1 MIKRP
6 RQIDYFRTVT
16 RINVWEE
23 FNSFDNEGQTNNGQS
38 QSNAQVAILNSDKN
52 DKEGMSLAKKQE
64 IPIIAAASVKI
75 QNNNNQQTTDDL
87 YKKRRIH
94 TSNYIR
100 IRQDQIWPQQDK
112 YELADDDIVF
122 LKDFNESNNFNMKE
136 EELEFLIENFELKSQ
151 KDFMINWIDMKDY
164 ISNEQRDKYTF
175 SNLEK
180 IYNYWK
186 GKRDLL
192 KRPLLRL
199 HWKPNFDDKDPQ
211 VAFRPRVAGKMKLRG
226 NRKQN
231 DDEQYQKLT
240 QLKEEMIKYKML
252 VQQIKLREQM
262 KEIILESQSLSFVSE
277 LYKQDK
283 QLQYFFVDDVFENY
297 KDLEIKKQKTDE
309 KMNQLHLQNSQLN
322 EQLTAFNLFPVV
334 IHKMNGIK
342 TGKGLKPTISS
353 ISKESKQNP
362 EFHKTS
368 EASQNSSVNINVST
382 ISASNSV
389 NLQNAIL
396 KGDLKKTKASNRQP
410 EEPQV
415 APEVDLKKQKNN
427 IKKTLKEGDQVEQP
441 MNTPVIISQKD
452 PSLNKGNNPQSVSQT
467 SVTLPLIPPLS
478 SQKEAVQKGKQISK
492 KGEKGGED
500 SAQKQSNKLNP
511 SESSSQ
517 NPDQQQ
523 QQKQTTQEREQESQ
537 KIDNKEQH
545 ISLNPNLQLFNT
557 DNFEFVSYIT
567 SIYLDAVKRELT
579 MEKVCNPDTKNIDRE
594 QFSHI
599 LNSKT
604 ELAQQLKKLHKPSNV
619 VQNPQENI
627 KQKEDFYKTS
637 LQTNPPYMH
646 PHYDQGKMRNIPPE
660 KIPNL
665 QRQQEMYNQNA
676 NGQINQEVPH
686 SKRKNVI
693 PFKPRLRLG
702 RSGLMNIDRQFDDKD
717 NLRYEDICSKE
728 ANYHPNKVVDKLLA
742 EKRQKESDEQ
752 QKLKVYSYTPTD
764 QDLYKKDFFQ
774 ERQRKLKLLAEDDET
789 QFLYPTSSNQNNGAT
804 SSQQGSNQGFS
815 QQQLAGP
822 AQQAISTINQES
834 SQMQIEDNPN
844 SAVSISLQQQQQLN
858 YDQDIKQLRKQIGL
872 ALKNYQKQKQL
883 NNQIK

>member
-23 FNSFDNEGQTNNGQS
+23 FNSFDNEGQTSNGQS
-38 QSNAQVAILNSDKN
+38 LNNAQVAILNSDKN
-52 DKEGMSLAKKQE
+52 DKEGMALAKKQE
-64 IPIIAAASVKI
+64 IPIIAAANIKI
-75 QNNNNQQTTDDL
+75 QNNNNQQTADDL

-100 IRQDQIWPQQDK
+100 IRQDQIWPLQDK
-112 YELADDDIVF
+112 YELADDDIIF

-136 EELEFLIENFELKSQ
+136 EELEFLIENFELKSG

-164 ISNEQRDKYTF
+164 ISNELRDKYTF

-199 HWKPNFDDKDPQ
+199 HWKPNFNDKDPH
-211 VAFRPRVAGKMKLRG
+211 VAFRPRVAEKMKLRG
-226 NRKQN
+226 SRKQN

-334 IHKMNGIK
+334 HKNSDFIIK
-342 TGKGLKPTISS
+342 KGLLKPTISS
-353 ISKESKQNP
+353 MNKEPKQNF
-362 EFHKTS
+362 EFQKSS
-368 EASQNSSVNINVST
+368 EANSNGNNNNNTSSIST
-382 ISASNSV
+382 SNSV

-396 KGDLKKTKASNRQP
+396 KGELKKTKASNRQP
-410 EEPQV
+410 EETQV
-415 APEVDLKKQKNN
+415 TAEVELKKQKNT
-427 IKKTLKEGDQVEQP
+427 KKSQKDGEQVEQP
-441 MNTPVIISQKD
+441 ISTPIITSQKD
-452 PSLNKGNNPQSVSQT
+452 PTQNKGNNNTQSVSQT
-467 SVTLPLIPPLS
+467 SVTLPLIPPLTN
-478 SQKEAVQKGKQISK
+478 QKENVQKGKQISK
-492 KGEKGGED
+492 KGDKNGED
-500 SAQKQSNKLNP
+500 SAQKQNNKLNP
-511 SESSSQ
+511 QESSSQ

-523 QQKQTTQEREQESQ
+523 QKQSIQEREQESQ
-537 KIDNKEQH
+537 KTENKEPH

-579 MEKVCNPDTKNIDRE
+579 MEKVCNLDTKNIDRE

-604 ELAQQLKKLHKPSNV
+604 ELAQQLKKLHKPSTV
-619 VQNPQENI
+619 VQSQSENSKQQIQEFYKNPQ
-627 KQKEDFYKTS
+627 QV
-637 LQTNPPYMH
+637 NPPYLH
-646 PHYDQGKMRNIPPE
+646 PHYDQNQLRNIPPE
-660 KIPNL
+660 KMPYL
-665 QRQQEMYNQNA
+665 QRQQEMQYQNQNS
-676 NGQINQEVPH
+676 QVNQEVPH

-702 RSGLMNIDRQFDDKD
+702 RSGLINIDRQFDDKD

-742 EKRQKESDEQ
+742 EKRQKENAEQ
-752 QKLKVYSYTPTD
+752 QKLKVYSYTPSD
-764 QDLYKKDFFQ
+764 QDIYKKDFFQ

-789 QFLYPTSSNQNNGAT
+789 QFLYPTTSNQGNGAT

-815 QQQLAGP
+815 QQQLNSST
-822 AQQAISTINQES
+822 QQAVSTINQES
-834 SQMQIEDNPN
+834 SQMQIEDNLN
-844 SAVSISLQQQQQLN
+844 STVSSSLQQQQQLN
-858 YDQDIKQLRKQIGL
+858 YDQDIKLLRKSISL

-883 NNQIK
+883 NQIK

>member
-23 FNSFDNEGQTNNGQS
+23 FNSFDNDGQASNGQS
-38 QSNAQVAILNSDKN
+38 QNNAQVATLNGDKN
-52 DKEGMSLAKKQE
+52 DKEGMALAKKQE

-75 QNNNNQQTTDDL
+75 QNNNNQQTADDL

-100 IRQDQIWPQQDK
+100 IRQDQIWPLQDK
-112 YELADDDIVF
+112 YELADDDIIF
-122 LKDFNESNNFNMKE
+122 LKDFNESNHFNMKE
-136 EELEFLIENFELKSQ
+136 EELEFLIESFELKSG
-151 KDFMINWIDMKDY
+151 KDFAIHWIEMKDY
-164 ISNEQRDKYTF
+164 VSNELRDKYTF
-175 SNLEK
+175 PNLEK

-192 KRPLLRL
+192 KRPLLRV
-199 HWKPNFDDKDPQ
+199 HWKPNFNDKDPH
-211 VAFRPRVAGKMKLRG
+211 VAFRPRVADKMKTRG
-226 NRKQN
+226 SRKQN

-240 QLKEEMIKYKML
+240 QLKEEMMKYKML

-297 KDLEIKKQKTDE
+297 KDLELKKQKIDE
-309 KMNQLHLQNSQLN
+309 KMNQLHQQNSQIN
-322 EQLTAFNLFPVV
+322 DQLTAFNLFPVV
-334 IHKMNGIK
+334 THKNSEFLTK
-342 TGKGLKPTISS
+342 KGHLKPTNSS
-353 ISKESKQNP
+353 MNKESKQNS
-362 EFHKTS
+362 EFQKSS
-368 EASQNSSVNINVST
+368 EANSNNNNSNNQPN

-396 KGDLKKTKASNRQP
+396 KGELRKTKPSKQQEETQIVP
-410 EEPQV
+410 ETEQ
-415 APEVDLKKQKNN
+415 KKQKNP
-427 IKKTLKEGDQVEQP
+427 KKPLKEGDLAEQP
-441 MNTPVIISQKD
+441 ITTPIITSQKD
-452 PSLNKGNNPQSVSQT
+452 QSQIKGNIAQSTSQI
-467 SVTLPLIPPLS
+467 SVTLPLASTLNN
-478 SQKEAVQKGKQISK
+478 QKDITQKGKQITK
-492 KGEKGGED
+492 KGDKNGED
-500 SAQKQSNKLNP
+500 SAQKQNNKLNP
-511 SESSSQ
+511 QESSSQ

-523 QQKQTTQEREQESQ
+523 QKQSIQEREQESQ
-537 KIDNKEQH
+537 KSDNKEQH

-604 ELAQQLKKLHKPSNV
+604 ELAQQLKKLHKPSNLPQSQSENSKQEFQRV
-619 VQNPQENI
+619 AQQQN
-627 KQKEDFYKTS
+627 
-637 LQTNPPYMH
+637 LPYMH
-646 PHYDQGKMRNIPPE
+646 PHQYQAQARNFPPE
-660 KIPNL
+660 KIHDM
-665 QRQQEMYNQNA
+665 QRQQEIFNQNQA
-676 NGQINQEVPH
+676 NQEIHH
-686 SKRKNVI
+686 SKKKNVI

-702 RSGLMNIDRQFDDKD
+702 RSGLINIDRQFDDKD

-728 ANYHPNKVVDKLLA
+728 ANYHPNKEVEKLLA
-742 EKRQKESDEQ
+742 EKRQKESAEQ

-764 QDLYKKDFFQ
+764 QELYKKDFFQ

-789 QFLYPTSSNQNNGAT
+789 QFLYPPSSNQSNGAST
-804 SSQQGSNQGFS
+804 SQQGSNQGFS
-815 QQQLAGP
+815 QQQLTGSTP
-822 AQQAISTINQES
+822 QAVPTTNQES
-834 SQMQIEDNPN
+834 SQMQIEDNL
-844 SAVSISLQQQQQLN
+844 STSVSTSLQQQQQLN

-872 ALKNYQKQKQL
+872 ALKNYQKQKYINSL
-883 NNQIK
+883 IK